1 MQGARPG
8 GGVDQP
14 APHAPPPWCKKKK
27 RPHNRFCI
35 TAFIETKEYRKQGG
49 GGGEGDLKD
58 AWEARE
64 IGEFTQQCS
73 VSPSSK
79 RMRCSHVNRE
89 GAANARY
96 GGDCLAP
103 PYPSFLSCRILIK
116 SLLISTLSVYTSIY
130 HITEVNCLGDSF
142 PVVPL
147 ISWLGKYRII
157 STENI

>member
-14 APHAPPPWCKKKK
+14 APHAPPPSCKKK
-27 RPHNRFCI
+27 
-35 TAFIETKEYRKQGG
+35 ETPQSILYYSIHRDEGVQEG

-79 RMRCSHVNRE
+79 TDASQ
-89 GAANARY
+89 
-96 GGDCLAP
+96 
-103 PYPSFLSCRILIK
+103 SCK
-116 SLLISTLSVYTSIY
+116 
-130 HITEVNCLGDSF
+130 
-142 PVVPL
+142 
-147 ISWLGKYRII
+147 
-157 STENI
+157 

>member
-8 GGVDQP
+8 GGWTNL
-14 APHAPPPWCKKKK
+14 HHTHLPPDAKKKK

-49 GGGEGDLKD
+49 GGGEGYLKD

-79 RMRCSHVNRE
+79 TDASQ
-89 GAANARY
+89 
-96 GGDCLAP
+96 
-103 PYPSFLSCRILIK
+103 SCK
-116 SLLISTLSVYTSIY
+116 
-130 HITEVNCLGDSF
+130 
-142 PVVPL
+142 
-147 ISWLGKYRII
+147 
-157 STENI
+157 